1 MFKYVYKHNF
11 SLLCFLFFS
20 HRKSFLKLSSSPE
33 AFVAL
38 RTRFATSHAA
48 LCIAQ
53 WILGIGD
60 RHLGNFLVDKSSG
73 YEIGIDF
80 GHAFGSATQV
90 RYFKY
95 IKYIVHFLS
104 IFLKLVYFFLIKV
117 LKYMKLT
124 KPRC

>member
-1 MFKYVYKHNF
+1 M
-11 SLLCFLFFS
+11 
-20 HRKSFLKLSSSPE
+20 KLSSSPE

-48 LCIAQ
+48 ICIAQ

-95 IKYIVHFLS
+95 SIHS
-104 IFLKLVYFFLIKV
+104 IFLVYFF
-117 LKYMKLT
+117 
-124 KPRC
+124 